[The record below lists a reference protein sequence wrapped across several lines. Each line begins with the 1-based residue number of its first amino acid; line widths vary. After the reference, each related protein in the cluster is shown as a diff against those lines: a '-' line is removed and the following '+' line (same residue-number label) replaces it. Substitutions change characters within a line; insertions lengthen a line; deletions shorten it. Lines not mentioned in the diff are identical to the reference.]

1 MYETA
6 IKNVNFYV
14 VRNPWKKWVFVEIET
29 ADGST
34 GIGEAT
40 VYTGQF
46 SVRER
51 FKDVRGF
58 IIGKDAMKIQ
68 ALKTEWMTETFNR
81 SRDLINVAL
90 LSGIESA
97 CWDLA

>member
-34 GIGEAT
+34 GTGEAT

-68 ALKTEWMTETFNR
+68 ALKTGLWPESILALRFTR
-81 SRDLINVAL
+81 SLEARCVIR
-90 LSGIESA
+90 
-97 CWDLA
+97 